1 MAENILYY
9 GDNLDILRRYIKDES
24 VDLIYLDPPF
34 NSNATYNILFKE
46 GDETQSAAQIQAF
59 EDTWHWDQASV
70 AAYQEVVEAGGQ
82 VSEAMQAFRQLL
94 GGNDMLAYLSM
105 MSLRVKE
112 LYRILKDTGSVYLH
126 CDPTA
131 SHYLKILMDACFG
144 PKNFRNEIIWRRTG
158 AHGKAKRFAPIHDVI
173 LYYTKS
179 DNYKWNYPKR
189 PYMEGHVEEYFVKD
203 GERWRT
209 NYYGN
214 VLTGSGRR
222 GGESGKPWKGVDPT
236 AKDRHWAIP
245 GRLLEEVDEDL
256 SDLSQHEK
264 LDRLYELGFIKIE
277 EGHAWP
283 VYEHFITPEDG
294 TAVSDIWAYQPHTDE
309 TVFGTDE
316 GIDSDVR
323 WLAPKDIERLSYPT
337 QKPLGILGRMIAASS
352 DPEDLVLDPFCG
364 YGTTV
369 EAAERMGRK
378 WIGIDITHLAV
389 TLMKHRLED
398 AFGDD
403 VNYEIIGEPVSVAGA
418 GALAKEDPFQF
429 QWWALGL
436 VDARPTEQKKGAD
449 QGIDGRIYF
458 HDEPKGKTKQIVISV
473 KSGGTGVADVRDLRG
488 VVEREKAAIGAF
500 ITLQKTTKPMRAE
513 AAEAGHYDSPWGTQ
527 HPRIQILTIEELLEG
542 AGIDYPPTRGDVTF
556 KKAPRVKDESATAI
570 PLFGEEES
578 S

>member
-1 MAENILYY
+1 
-9 GDNLDILRRYIKDES
+9 
-24 VDLIYLDPPF
+24 
-34 NSNATYNILFKE
+34 
-46 GDETQSAAQIQAF
+46 
-59 EDTWHWDQASV
+59 
-70 AAYQEVVEAGGQ
+70 
-82 VSEAMQAFRQLL
+82 
-94 GGNDMLAYLSM
+94 
-105 MSLRVKE
+105 
-112 LYRILKDTGSVYLH
+112 
-126 CDPTA
+126 
-131 SHYLKILMDACFG
+131 
-144 PKNFRNEIIWRRTG
+144 
-158 AHGKAKRFAPIHDVI
+158 
-173 LYYTKS
+173 
-179 DNYKWNYPKR
+179 
-189 PYMEGHVEEYFVKD
+189 
-203 GERWRT
+203 
-209 NYYGN
+209 
-214 VLTGSGRR
+214 
-222 GGESGKPWKGVDPT
+222 
-236 AKDRHWAIP
+236 
-245 GRLLEEVDEDL
+245 
-256 SDLSQHEK
+256 
-264 LDRLYELGFIKIE
+264 
-277 EGHAWP
+277 
-283 VYEHFITPEDG
+283 
-294 TAVSDIWAYQPHTDE
+294 
-309 TVFGTDE
+309 
-316 GIDSDVR
+316 
-323 WLAPKDIERLSYPT
+323 
-337 QKPLGILGRMIAASS
+337 MIAASS

-364 YGTTV
+364 CGTTV

-570 PLFGEEES
+570 PLFDDEEKP
-578 S
+578 